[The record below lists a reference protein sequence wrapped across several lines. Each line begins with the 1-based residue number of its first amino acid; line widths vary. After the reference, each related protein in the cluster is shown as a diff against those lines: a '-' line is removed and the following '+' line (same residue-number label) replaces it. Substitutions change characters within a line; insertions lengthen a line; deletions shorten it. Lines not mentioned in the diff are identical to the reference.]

1 MTLANDIR
9 AENVRVDRRVPMRRR
24 GHVKMTLLGL
34 LLAAAAA
41 VCPAQ
46 TGNPSNA
53 SQLPAALQGIGIDQR
68 LGEALPLDVTLRD
81 ELGREVRLGD
91 YFGDRPVI
99 LALVYYECPM
109 LCTLELNGL
118 LKTIRVV
125 PLTLGKDYQIVT
137 VSFDPGETPALAA
150 RKKQEYIE
158 QYRQEGAEHGWH
170 FLTAEQQSIDR
181 LTEAMG
187 FRYKYDPETDLYTHA
202 SAIMLATPEGKLSRY
217 FYGVEY
223 SPRDV
228 RLGLVEASQNQI
240 GSFVDQVLLFCFH
253 YDPVQGK
260 YSLVILNGLRAAGI
274 ATVLAIFAF
283 LWIMLRRD
291 RSRAAVAPAR

>member
-1 MTLANDIR
+1 MTMANDITAETVR
-9 AENVRVDRRVPMRRR
+9 ADRRRVPMRRR
-24 GHVKMTLLGL
+24 GHVKMTLLAL

-53 SQLPAALQGIGIDQR
+53 SQLPPALQGVGIDQR
-68 LGEALPLDVTLRD
+68 LGETLPLDATLRD

-118 LKTIRVV
+118 LKSIRVV
-125 PLTLGKDYQIVT
+125 PLTLGDDYQIVT

-158 QYRQEGAEHGWH
+158 QYRQEGAERAWH

-181 LTEAMG
+181 LTEAVG

-202 SAIMLATPEGKLSRY
+202 SAIIVATPEGKLSRY

-274 ATVLAIFAF
+274 VTVLAILAF

-291 RSRAAVAPAR
+291 HAPAVPAR

>member
-1 MTLANDIR
+1 MTLANDIMAR
-9 AENVRVDRRVPMRRR
+9 ETWLDRRVPPR
-24 GHVKMTLLGL
+24 GRGRLQMALLGF
-34 LLAAAAA
+34 LLAAVAA

-53 SQLPAALQGIGIDQR
+53 SQLPPALQGVGIDQR
-68 LGEALPLDVTLRD
+68 LGETLPLDATLRD

-125 PLTLGKDYQIVT
+125 PLTLGDDYQIVT
-137 VSFDPGETPALAA
+137 VSFDPGETPELAA
-150 RKKQEYIE
+150 RKKQEYME
-158 QYRQEGAEHGWH
+158 QYRQQGAERGWH
-170 FLTAEQQSIDR
+170 FLTAEQGSIDR

-187 FRYKYDPETDLYTHA
+187 FRYKYDPETDLFTHA
-202 SAIMLATPEGKLSRY
+202 SAIMVATPEGKLSRY

-223 SPRDV
+223 SPRDL

-274 ATVLAIFAF
+274 VTVLAIFGF
-283 LWIMLRRD
+283 LWTMLRRD
-291 RSRAAVAPAR
+291 RSRATVAPAR

>member
-1 MTLANDIR
+1 MTLTKETPGWNLR
-9 AENVRVDRRVPMRRR
+9 PQRTLWR
-24 GHVKMTLLGL
+24 GCGRQALLAL
-34 LLAAAAA
+34 LLVMVAT

-53 SQLPAALQGIGIDQR
+53 SQLPPALQDIGIDQR
-68 LGEALPLDVTLRD
+68 LGEPLPLDVTLRD

-99 LALVYYECPM
+99 LALVYYQCPM

-118 LKTIRVV
+118 LKSIRVV
-125 PLTLGKDYQIVT
+125 PLTLGEDYQIVT
-137 VSFDPGETPALAA
+137 VSFDPGETPDIAA
-150 RKKQEYIE
+150 RKKQEYME
-158 QYRQEGAEHGWH
+158 QYKHEGAERGWH
-170 FLTAEQQSIDR
+170 FLTAEQESIQR
-181 LTEAMG
+181 LTKAAG
-187 FRYKYDPETDLYTHA
+187 FRYKYDPATDLFTHA
-202 SAIMLATPEGKLSRY
+202 SAIMVVTPEGKMSRY

-223 SPRDV
+223 SPRDL
-228 RLGLVEASQNQI
+228 RLGLVEASRNQI

-260 YSLVILNGLRAAGI
+260 YSLVILNSLRAAGVV
-274 ATVLAIFAF
+274 TVLAIIAF

-291 RSRAAVAPAR
+291 HAPGVARMKMREF

>member
-1 MTLANDIR
+1 
-9 AENVRVDRRVPMRRR
+9 MRRR
-24 GHVKMTLLGL
+24 GCMKMTLLAL
-34 LLAAAAA
+34 LLAVAAS

-46 TGNPSNA
+46 TDNPSNA
-53 SQLPAALQGIGIDQR
+53 SQLPAALQGVGIDQR
-68 LGEALPLDVTLRD
+68 LGESLPLDVVLRD

-158 QYRQEGAEHGWH
+158 QYRQEGAERAWH
-170 FLTAEQQSIDR
+170 FLTAEQESIDR

-274 ATVLAIFAF
+274 ITVLAIFAF

-291 RSRAAVAPAR
+291 HAPAVPAR

>member
-1 MTLANDIR
+1 MTMAKDIM
-9 AENVRVDRRVPMRRR
+9 AGETWLNRRVPARRR
-24 GHVKMTLLGL
+24 GRLQMTLLGL
-34 LLAAAAA
+34 LLAAAA

-53 SQLPAALQGIGIDQR
+53 SQLPAALQGVGIDQR

-81 ELGREVRLGD
+81 ELGREVQLGD

-125 PLTLGKDYQIVT
+125 PLTLGDDYQIVT
-137 VSFDPGETPALAA
+137 VSFDPGETPAMAA

-170 FLTAEQQSIDR
+170 FLTAEQESIDR

-274 ATVLAIFAF
+274 ITVLAIFAF

-291 RSRAAVAPAR
+291 RGRAAVAPAR

>member
-1 MTLANDIR
+1 MKIALLA
-9 AENVRVDRRVPMRRR
+9 
-24 GHVKMTLLGL
+24 L
-34 LLAAAAA
+34 LLAASIAI
-41 VCPAQ
+41 CPAQ

-68 LGEALPLDVTLRD
+68 LGEPLPLDAILRD

-118 LKTIRVV
+118 LKSIRVV
-125 PLTLGKDYQIVT
+125 PLTLGADYQIVT
-137 VSFDPGETPALAA
+137 ISFDPGETPDLAA
-150 RKKQEYIE
+150 RKKQEYIQ
-158 QYRQEGAEHGWH
+158 QYVKEGAQRAWH
-170 FLTAEQQSIDR
+170 FLSAEQESIDQ
-181 LTEAMG
+181 LTEATG
-187 FRYKYDPETDLYTHA
+187 FRYRYDPGTDLFTHA
-202 SAIMLATPEGKLSRY
+202 SAIMVATPEGKLSRY
-217 FYGVEY
+217 FYGVEF
-223 SPRDV
+223 SPRDL

-274 ATVLAIFAF
+274 VTVLGVLAF

-291 RSRAAVAPAR
+291 HARAVPAR

>member
-9 AENVRVDRRVPMRRR
+9 AENVRVPRVPMRRR
-24 GHVKMTLLGL
+24 GCMKMTLLAL
-34 LLAAAAA
+34 LLAVAAS

-46 TGNPSNA
+46 TDNPSNA
-53 SQLPAALQGIGIDQR
+53 SQLPAALQGVGIDQR
-68 LGEALPLDVTLRD
+68 LGESLPLDVVLRD
-81 ELGREVRLGD
+81 ELGREVQLGD

-118 LKTIRVV
+118 LKSIRVV
-125 PLTLGKDYQIVT
+125 PLTLGDDYQIVT

-170 FLTAEQQSIDR
+170 FLTAEQGSIDR

-187 FRYKYDPETDLYTHA
+187 FSYKYDPETDLYTHA
-202 SAIMLATPEGKLSRY
+202 SAIMVATPEGKLSRY

-223 SPRDV
+223 SPRDL

-274 ATVLAIFAF
+274 VTVLAIFAF

-291 RSRAAVAPAR
+291 RGRAAVAPAR

>member
-1 MTLANDIR
+1 MTLANDIK
-9 AENVRVDRRVPMRRR
+9 AENLGVDRRAPMRGR
-24 GHVKMTLLGL
+24 GRLQMTLLGL
-34 LLAAAAA
+34 LLAYATA

-53 SQLPAALQGIGIDQR
+53 SQLPPALQGVGIDQR
-68 LGEALPLDVTLRD
+68 LGESLPLDVTLRD

-170 FLTAEQQSIDR
+170 FLTAEQGSIDR

-202 SAIMLATPEGKLSRY
+202 SAIMVATPEGKLSRY

-274 ATVLAIFAF
+274 ATVLGIFAF

-291 RSRAAVAPAR
+291 HAPAVPAR

>member
-1 MTLANDIR
+1 
-9 AENVRVDRRVPMRRR
+9 
-24 GHVKMTLLGL
+24 
-34 LLAAAAA
+34 
-41 VCPAQ
+41 
-46 TGNPSNA
+46 
-53 SQLPAALQGIGIDQR
+53 
-68 LGEALPLDVTLRD
+68 
-81 ELGREVRLGD
+81 
-91 YFGDRPVI
+91 VI

-158 QYRQEGAEHGWH
+158 QYRQEGAERAWH
-170 FLTAEQQSIDR
+170 FLTAEQGSIDR
-181 LTEAMG
+181 LTEAAG
-187 FRYKYDPETDLYTHA
+187 FRYRYDPGTDLYTHA

-223 SPRDV
+223 SPRDL